1 MRVLRALDWTGLLA
15 GPPFLERDALLFTNY
30 SLERLRHENALFK
43 RAGDA
48 FYLIDYI
55 YINFIYIR
63 SIYKSFA
70 ARIGDT
76 NYIRVILLAFAPIAC

>member
-15 GPPFLERDALLFTNY
+15 GPPFLERDASLFTNY

-55 YINFIYIR
+55 YIYIPVR